1 MRAPEGKG
9 SPLFARVVVNLPG
22 LPEDRLFDYFIPE
35 ELVEIAL
42 PGARLLVPFSGRKAE
57 AVL

>member
-42 PGARLLVPFSGRKAE
+42 PGARLLVPFSGRK
-57 AVL
+57 